1 MTRKKSIY
9 SVEEDLSDV
18 FRNSTISP
26 EITVV
31 DALEIVLKQM
41 KTTGYRERT
50 LYDYELH
57 INHFIKITGVTNLSE
72 ITVFHIYDWLESM
85 KVSNATK
92 LTRLKCLKAFFNRCY
107 KLGWFSSQFWS
118 AVKIKVDR
126 HIKEGATE
134 KDVNKLLGVL
144 DLKDF
149 FQLRDATAILTMY
162 QTGIRVGTIT
172 KITED
177 HIDLESQ
184 TFRIPGA
191 IVKNHEELILPFDDV
206 LARLFTALFKQN
218 AIIRRNKCVRNKL
231 VFITR
236 QGGSCQTTLMN
247 NLIGKRI
254 AFYAKRFDLENINPH
269 ALRRG
274 FAVNLRK
281 KGAHISLI
289 SKALAHS
296 DLAVTTQ
303 YLYYDKEE
311 VAEDLRKFLK

>member
-9 SVEEDLSDV
+9 SVAEDLSDV
-18 FRNSTISP
+18 FRNSTIAP

-31 DALEIVLKQM
+31 DALGIVLKQM

-50 LYDYELH
+50 LYDYD
-57 INHFIKITGVTNLSE
+57 IQISHFIKITGVTSLSE
-72 ITVFHIYDWLESM
+72 ITVSHIYVWLESM

-92 LTRLKCLKAFFNRCY
+92 LTRLKCLKAFFNRCH
-107 KLGWFSSQFWS
+107 KLGWFSTQFWS
-118 AVKIKVDR
+118 TVKIKVDR
-126 HIKEGATE
+126 QIKEGATE
-134 KDVNKLLGVL
+134 KDVNALLGLL

-184 TFRIPGA
+184 VFQIPGA
-191 IVKNHEELILPFDDV
+191 IVKNREELILPFDDV
-206 LARLFTALFKQN
+206 LTRLFTVLFKQN
-218 AIIRRNKCVRNKL
+218 AIIRRNNCVRNKL

-236 QGGSCQTTLMN
+236 QGGSCQATQMN
-247 NLIGKRI
+247 NHIGKRI
-254 AFYAKRFDLENINPH
+254 AIYAKRFNLENINPH

-274 FAVNLRK
+274 FAMNLRK
-281 KGAHISLI
+281 KGANISLI
-289 SKALAHS
+289 SKALGHG
-296 DLAVTTQ
+296 DLSVTTQ
-303 YLYYDKEE
+303 YLYYDKQQ